1 MKFKI
6 YLILHLIFQTSLL
19 FPNEKLKFS
28 ADFAES
34 YIENNL
40 KIKVF
45 KDNVKIIDKDKILF
59 TDLAKYLQDSNKVI
73 LSGNVKMFNQLDTL
87 SCNELIIFQ
96 NNNKRYEAQGN
107 VIFTRKNTIIK
118 SEK

>member
-6 YLILHLIFQTSLL
+6 YLILHLIFQTSFL

-73 LSGNVKMFNQLDTL
+73 LS
-87 SCNELIIFQ
+87 
-96 NNNKRYEAQGN
+96 
-107 VIFTRKNTIIK
+107 
-118 SEK
+118 